1 MKAHEGSGVGTPPRA
16 RLAAVVLNYRSAT
29 DTLLAV
35 YGLLRAR
42 RPPDV
47 VYVVDNDGDDPCL
60 GVLAPVLPRIRY
72 LATGQNLGF
81 PGGMNAGIRAAL
93 EDEADLVVLVNS
105 DAVVAPDCL
114 GTLEAALA
122 HAPAVGIV
130 APLLIARA
138 NPDVVASAGLRF
150 DARTGRMRHLAA
162 GARRQ
167 PPANPLP
174 QQVDAVSGCVMVVR
188 AEVFRAI
195 DLLDEAYFFSFEDLE
210 FCLRARREG
219 FECAVVPAAIACHEG
234 GRSIGPQSPRRLY
247 FAARNHLRLAAQAAP
262 TGPLHGVLRALIIVV
277 LTLAFAVRAPGASVL
292 RRVEA
297 VLRGVRDH
305 VAGRY
310 GPA

>member
-1 MKAHEGSGVGTPPRA
+1 MKAHEGSGVGAPPRA
-16 RLAAVVLNYRSAT
+16 RLAAIVLNYRSAA

-47 VYVVDNDGDDPCL
+47 VYVVDNDADEPCL
-60 GVLAPVLPRIRY
+60 VMLAPVRSRITYIAPGR
-72 LATGQNLGF
+72 NLGF
-81 PGGMNAGIRAAL
+81 PGGMNEGIRAAL
-93 EDEADLVVLVNS
+93 EDDADLVVLVNS

-114 GTLEAALA
+114 GALEAALA
-122 HAPAVGIV
+122 NEPALGVV
-130 APLLIARA
+130 APLLLSRA
-138 NPDVVASAGLRF
+138 DPDLVASAGLRF

-167 PPANPLP
+167 PPATHLP
-174 QQVDAVSGCVMVVR
+174 QPVDAVSGCVILVR
-188 AEVFRAI
+188 TEVFRAI
-195 DLLDEAYFFSFEDLE
+195 GLLDEAYFFSFEDLE
-210 FCLRARREG
+210 FCLRARRAG
-219 FECAVVPAAIACHEG
+219 FGCAVVPAAIACHEG
-234 GRSIGPQSPRRLY
+234 GRSIGPESPRRLY

-262 TGPLHGVLRALIIVV
+262 TGPLHGALRALAVIA

-305 VAGRY
+305 LAGRY